1 MNDRVRSFLAIELPV
16 EVKDYLARLIKQLQ
30 NQGFKDLR
38 WLEPRPIHLTLKFLG
53 EIKPQ
58 LIETIIHKLR
68 DCSFGTSNLNL
79 VTDKLGVFPNLRRPR
94 VLYVGL
100 QGDLSKLN
108 ELKYLIDYTCNQ
120 LGFEKEIRKF
130 TPHLTL
136 ARIGYKTSL
145 KQLSLISGYDL
156 SVKPISMSV
165 DNVILMESVFTSY
178 HFKYKRIANFQIC

>member
-16 EVKDYLARLIKQLQ
+16 EVKDYLARLIKRLQ
-30 NQGFKDLR
+30 NQGFTDLR
-38 WLEPRPIHLTLKFLG
+38 WLEPRSIHLTLKFLG

-94 VLYVGL
+94 
-100 QGDLSKLN
+100 
-108 ELKYLIDYTCNQ
+108 
-120 LGFEKEIRKF
+120 
-130 TPHLTL
+130 
-136 ARIGYKTSL
+136 IGYKTSL

-156 SVKPISMSV
+156 SVKPISMTV
-165 DNVILMESVFTSY
+165 DNVILMKNVFTSY